1 MILAAKPDSF
11 EGNPHCTHKAVWIGM
26 IVVGFLIWWPFG
38 LAILAYLFWSGK
50 MRCHSSE
57 YSEHQSRHGFR
68 PFFHRMHKSC
78 CAQRQRP
85 SSGNT
90 AFDDYRQETLQR
102 LEEDQREFVEFLERL
117 RRARDQAEFDQFMAE
132 RERRRAESAGA
143 ASS

>member
-11 EGNPHCTHKAVWIGM
+11 ESNFNCTNKVTRIGL
-26 IVVGFLIWWPFG
+26 IVFGFLIWWPFG
-38 LAILAYLFWSGK
+38 LAILAYLLWSGK

-57 YSEHQSRHGFR
+57 HSEHQSHHSFR
-68 PFFHRMHKSC
+68 PFFHRMHKGC
-78 CAQRQRP
+78 CSQRQQQP

-102 LEEDQREFVEFLERL
+102 LEEDQRQFVEFLERL

-132 RERRRAESAGA
+132 REQQRAEPA
-143 ASS
+143 AS